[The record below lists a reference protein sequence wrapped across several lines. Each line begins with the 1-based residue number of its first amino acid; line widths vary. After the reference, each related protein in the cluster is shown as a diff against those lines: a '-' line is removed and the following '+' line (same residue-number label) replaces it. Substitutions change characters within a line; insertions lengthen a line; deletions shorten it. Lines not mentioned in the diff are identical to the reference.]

1 MKIVVIGGT
10 GLVGSRT
17 VAILRQRGHD
27 VVAASPKSGVNTI
40 TGEGLKEALAGAAVV
55 IDLAN
60 SPSFEDKAVMA
71 FFETSGRNLLAAE
84 APAGV
89 KHHIALS
96 IVGTDRTPENGY
108 FRAKVAQEKLIE
120 ASGIPYTIIRA
131 TQFMEF
137 VGAIADAGAV
147 GNTVRLSP
155 GLFQP
160 IAAEDVS
167 ALVAD
172 VALEPPRNG
181 IVEIAG
187 PERAPFNEIV
197 ARYLKTIG
205 DPRQVV
211 RDPDALYWGGRVEE
225 HSLVPLG
232 EARLGRID
240 LNEWLRRSRP
250 AA

>member
-1 MKIVVIGGT
+1 
-10 GLVGSRT
+10 
-17 VAILRQRGHD
+17 
-27 VVAASPKSGVNTI
+27 
-40 TGEGLKEALAGAAVV
+40 
-55 IDLAN
+55 
-60 SPSFEDKAVMA
+60 
-71 FFETSGRNLLAAE
+71 
-84 APAGV
+84 
-89 KHHIALS
+89 
-96 IVGTDRTPENGY
+96 
-108 FRAKVAQEKLIE
+108 
-120 ASGIPYTIIRA
+120 
-131 TQFMEF
+131 MEF
-137 VGAIADAGAV
+137 VGAIADAGAA

-240 LNEWLRRSRP
+240 LSEWLRRSRP